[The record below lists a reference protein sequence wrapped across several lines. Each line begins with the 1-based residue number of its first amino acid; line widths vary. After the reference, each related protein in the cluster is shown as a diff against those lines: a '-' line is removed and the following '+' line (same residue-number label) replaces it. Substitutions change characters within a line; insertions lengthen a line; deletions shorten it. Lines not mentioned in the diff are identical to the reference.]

1 MHLIVPYRRSG
12 GPDFFP
18 IRRGPKRGN
27 LRHIPGSDVNL
38 NAAPPGLCA
47 AFHRPTEPD
56 RQPRPANGSFLAADR
71 PHSSEVRSILLPI
84 RALPR
89 RLTLLVGVVR
99 MFVRRD
105 LRRSADED
113 RLENGEY
120 RRARFRRKR
129 MGCERNSHHYAP
141 DRPSRCGTQ
150 SAGTIGRNRAPQ
162 LGRRR
167 NGPSGCGVRC
177 RNISGFATGL
187 VV

>member
-38 NAAPPGLCA
+38 NAAPPRLCA

-113 RLENGEY
+113 RLEKIVERDFGESEWVV
-120 RRARFRRKR
+120 RGTRITMRPTGHRDAGLKAPERLGGIAR
-129 MGCERNSHHYAP
+129 RNSAGEETA
-141 DRPSRCGTQ
+141 RAVAVCVVATSRDSQ
-150 SAGTIGRNRAPQ
+150 PA
-162 LGRRR
+162 
-167 NGPSGCGVRC
+167 
-177 RNISGFATGL
+177 
-187 VV
+187 